1 MLHGCQPLRLFGAC
15 LVQLTTTN
23 YTHSRASTTASVWG
37 ITFKAEPRSRCRYA
51 QVSQS
56 VKKRPNT
63 ERMSLIIRRIPQ
75 DGEAEDLEEVE
86 ELEGSEEAGQ
96 ETGEGGSRGVGGA
109 YLKPC
114 KMCKARRKV
123 EECVPFF

>member
-1 MLHGCQPLRLFGAC
+1 
-15 LVQLTTTN
+15 
-23 YTHSRASTTASVWG
+23 
-37 ITFKAEPRSRCRYA
+37 
-51 QVSQS
+51 
-56 VKKRPNT
+56 
-63 ERMSLIIRRIPQ
+63 MSLIIRRIPQ

-114 KMCKARRKV
+114 KMCK
-123 EECVPFF
+123 EECVPFFKKKKLYGAFEWEVQYSPGLLVF